1 MSTRNLKKPK
11 SRATCRLVFSNR
23 PTDFVAISGAAL
35 VALLLAVGSNLPRA
49 KAEEATAA
57 SAILSPQDYNFVA
70 QANLGA
76 PFQIDSGRLAE
87 KAATTAEI
95 RDYAHLMVET
105 HIPVVDALNKILVR
119 KNIKAP
125 PNTLLS
131 GAYSTMVSSL
141 KSESGASLDRD
152 YVKGQVDYQKGN
164 DALFRGEIEH
174 GSDPDLKQ
182 FARATLPKIDDHLDR
197 ASKLAKEKTVSE

>member
-1 MSTRNLKKPK
+1 MSTKNLKKPK
-11 SRATCRLVFSNR
+11 SQAMRLVFSNR
-23 PTDFVAISGAAL
+23 PADFVAISGAAL
-35 VALLLAVGSNLPRA
+35 VALLLAVGSSLPRA

-76 PFQIDSGRLAE
+76 PFQIDSGRLVE
-87 KAATTAEI
+87 NATTTVEI
-95 RDYAHLMVET
+95 RDYAHLMVVT
-105 HIPVVDALNKILVR
+105 HIPVVDALNKILAR

-125 PNTLLS
+125 PNTLLR

-141 KSESGASLDRD
+141 KSESGAALDRD
-152 YVKGQVDYQKGN
+152 YVEGQVDYQKGN
-164 DALFRGEIEH
+164 DALFRDEIEH

-197 ASKLAKEKTVSE
+197 ALKLAKEKTASE

>member
-11 SRATCRLVFSNR
+11 SQAMRLVFSNR
-23 PTDFVAISGAAL
+23 PADFVAISGAAL
-35 VALLLAVGSNLPRA
+35 LALLLAVGSSLPRA

-57 SAILSPQDYNFVA
+57 SAILSSQDYNFVA

-105 HIPVVDALNKILVR
+105 HIPVVDALNKILAR

-125 PNTLLS
+125 PNTLLR
-131 GAYSTMVSSL
+131 GAYSTMVSTL
-141 KSESGASLDRD
+141 KSESGAALDRD
-152 YVKGQVDYQKGN
+152 YIQGQVDYQNGN

-197 ASKLAKEKTVSE
+197 ALKLEKEKTASE